1 MPVWHDR
8 IADLVA
14 DGRVVELGVLQEQH
28 PDRAD
33 LFMQWK
39 QMEFPLLVDHFNV
52 LEMTAV
58 PVTVFIDEH
67 GIVRDIPRRVR
78 NPRAAVEAFLDA
90 TYEAPTTP
98 PVTPTATQPAGEPAA
113 PPATGPPADVVA
125 HAADL
130 RHDARQAILERGDAA
145 LDSSIALFERAVSI
159 TPDDG
164 RARFS
169 LGVALRMR
177 VDSAR
182 ARPDDFQRAI
192 DAWGHAL
199 ALDPNQY
206 IWRRRIQQYGPR
218 LDKPY
223 PFYDWITTARQDIRD
238 RGGTP
243 VAIAVEP
250 GGAEIARPA
259 RAFEAVAPSRPSEDP
274 DGRITRADGW
284 IDVTTIRVPTTRKE
298 DSAVRFH
305 VIVRP
310 SHERDVHWNNESV
323 PMRIWLAAPAGWA
336 LDQSF
341 IEIPNASTATSTET
355 RRFEIEG
362 ASRSR

>member
-90 TYEAPTTP
+90 TYDAPTTP
-98 PVTPTATQPAGEPAA
+98 PVTPTVTQPAGEPAA

-164 RARFS
+164 RGHFS

-192 DAWGHAL
+192 DAWGQAL

-223 PFYDWITTARQDIRD
+223 PFLRLDHDRPPGHPRPWRDARCD
-238 RGGTP
+238 RG
-243 VAIAVEP
+243 
-250 GGAEIARPA
+250 R
-259 RAFEAVAPSRPSEDP
+259 
-274 DGRITRADGW
+274 
-284 IDVTTIRVPTTRKE
+284 
-298 DSAVRFH
+298 
-305 VIVRP
+305 
-310 SHERDVHWNNESV
+310 
-323 PMRIWLAAPAGWA
+323 
-336 LDQSF
+336 
-341 IEIPNASTATSTET
+341 T
-355 RRFEIEG
+355 RRGGDRTAG
-362 ASRSR
+362 ARLRSRRPLAPFGRSRRTHHARRRLDRRHDHPGPDDPEG